1 MIKRI
6 FTLLFFIVLLF
17 SKANAQPPNYA
28 FQAASGTYTPLTGG
42 TAVVLTYN
50 AAANYDDGITTPANA
65 IPIGFT
71 FNYNG
76 TNYTSIKPCANGWA
90 SFSTTALANNADTW
104 TNNLATGPV
113 ANQRPFIA
121 PLWDD
126 NDMGANGAVS
136 YKLSGTSPNQVLTIE
151 WTNAKWDFN
160 ATVGVISFQV
170 KLYETTNVIEF
181 IYKQEA
187 GSIAPNG
194 GGASIGLAAT
204 GTGSNSFLSLSDASD
219 NPSVSSTVETS
230 TILTKPAT
238 GQIYRWIP
246 YCSASATNTTGE
258 KISNFTYNT
267 INNTSA
273 STAGYENFAGT
284 STTVFLFPN
293 STLPFSTTIS
303 SFVPTDEVKIFID
316 FNHDGDFTD
325 AGETVYTS
333 TGPLASGTVT
343 GNIVI
348 PALSSSVLGGRTKM
362 RIRLHDTGN
371 GPNATACGSSTTGQV
386 EDYTIDIQ
394 NCISANITSQPQ
406 NIFICNGSSGSITL
420 GVTGT
425 NLTYQWQVSTNGG
438 STFTDL
444 TNNSTYAGVTSKTL
458 SITAVTLAMSSYQYR
473 VVMNGTCTQ
482 ANTTSAA
489 AILTVNTPAAVT
501 TNPID
506 GKGCVGTSVSF
517 TSAVSGSSPTYQW
530 QVSTDGGFNYT
541 DLSGATSATLT
552 LSNLSMTLN
561 GNRYRSVATVA
572 SCGSVITTPA
582 ILTVFA
588 LPVVTAA
595 AAPIDQVKPGTTT
608 YVTAGSVPSP
618 VSYVWR
624 FNNVIIPGANTRSVI
639 ADVNGIGKYNVT
651 VTDINGCSNTSP
663 DVTVKALLADWLFI
677 YPNPTSGQFTVRLY
691 SYWDFGTKVV
701 TITNSAGVLVEKKS
715 FISNSNYFPMRFDLS
730 KQATGIY
737 FVHLYDKYTHTEA
750 VGKVFIQR

>member
-17 SKANAQPPNYA
+17 SKSNAQPPNYA
-28 FQAASGTYTPLTGG
+28 FQAASGTFTPLTGG

-50 AAANYDDGITTPANA
+50 AATNYDDGITTPANA

-76 TNYTSIKPCANGWA
+76 TNYTTIKPCANGWA
-90 SFSTTALANNADTW
+90 SFSTTALANNVDTW
-104 TNNLATGPV
+104 TNNLVTGP
-113 ANQRPFIA
+113 ATNQRPFIA

-126 NDMGANGAVS
+126 NDMVANGGVT
-136 YKLSGTSPNQVLTIE
+136 YQLSGTSPNQVLTIE

-160 ATVGVISFQV
+160 APVGVISFQV
-170 KLYETTNVIEF
+170 KLYETTNIIEF

-194 GGASIGLAAT
+194 GGASIGLTAT
-204 GTGSNSFLSLSDASD
+204 GTGNNSFLSLSDASD

-230 TILTKPAT
+230 NILSKPAT

-246 YCSASATNTTGE
+246 YCSASATNITGE

-273 STAGYENFAGT
+273 STGGYENFSSTA
-284 STTVFLFPN
+284 TTVFLFPN

-303 SFVPTDEVKIFID
+303 SFVPTDEIRIFID
-316 FNHDGDFTD
+316 FNHDGDFND

-333 TGPLASGTVT
+333 TGPLSSGTVT

-348 PALSSSVLGGRTKM
+348 PALSSSVLGGRTKL

-394 NCISANITSQPQ
+394 NCLSGNITSQPQ
-406 NIFICNGSSGSITL
+406 NVFICNGSSGSITI
-420 GVTGT
+420 GTTGT
-425 NLTYQWQVSTNGG
+425 NLTYQWQISTNGG

-444 TNNSTYAGVTSKTL
+444 TNNTTYSGVTSKTL
-458 SITAVTLAMSSYQYR
+458 NITGASLAISSYQYR

-489 AILTVNTPAAVT
+489 AILTVNTPAAMT
-501 TNPID
+501 TNPVD
-506 GKGCVGTSVSF
+506 GKGCAGTSVSF
-517 TSAVSGSSPTYQW
+517 ISAASGSSPSYQW

-541 DLSGATSATLT
+541 DVNGATSATLT

-561 GNRYRSVATVA
+561 GNRYRSVATVV

-588 LPVVTAA
+588 LPVVTASV
-595 AAPIDQVKPGTTT
+595 APVDQVKPGTTT
-608 YVTAGSVPSP
+608 YVTAGSVPGP

-624 FNNVIIPGANTRSVI
+624 FNNAIIPSANTRSVL

-663 DVTVKALLADWLFI
+663 DVDVKALLADWLFI

-691 SYWDFGTKVV
+691 SYWNFGTKVV

-715 FISNSNYFPMRFDLS
+715 FISNNSYFPMQFDLRG
-730 KQATGIY
+730 QATGIY
-737 FVHLYDKYTHTEA
+737 FVHVFDKYTHTEA